1 VKKRIVRSTLA
12 IFLSSGIAR
21 FIGFISYI
29 ILARLLFPSDFGV
42 LALAWLFVNI
52 FTTLFL
58 GFRTSIIQS
67 NEDNSMLFNIIFVL
81 EPILAG
87 ISIIFIY
94 FLASPI
100 GTFFNSTLL
109 TKILPLLSLVLLITS
124 FDAVPSLKLEK
135 ELLFEKR
142 VVPAII
148 REILFPLVAI
158 PLALLGYGVL
168 SLVYGVLVGSVASL
182 VCVWILAPWVP
193 KLQFSG
199 QIVRNVINKGLRY
212 ALVGYLLFLLIN
224 VDKGVIGKFAGSEM
238 LGFYSI
244 AFLLASIP
252 VDGIAEVMGKVSL
265 PALSQSI
272 SQENKLRSI
281 YERFL
286 QLIVLFV
293 LPFVVI
299 VIPLAWEITFYFY
312 TEKWLPMVRLLQIL
326 SIYGLFRAI
335 SVSYRDLLNAMGR
348 PELLIKLNLIQLA
361 ILGGLSIPVILNF
374 GVIGLSVLW
383 TLTTGAV
390 AIYLSYHV
398 KKLLKLNLSHIY
410 SSCIV
415 AAVITMILVV
425 FLKEIGFIKNLFT
438 LIFVIFIGGF
448 VNGLIIIIQR
458 PELPRQYKSFLS
470 SVWE

>member
-1 VKKRIVRSTLA
+1 M
-12 IFLSSGIAR
+12 
-21 FIGFISYI
+21 
-29 ILARLLFPSDFGV
+29 
-42 LALAWLFVNI
+42 ALAWLFVNI

-67 NEDNSMLFNIIFVL
+67 NEDNSILFNIIFLL
-81 EPILAG
+81 EPLLAV
-87 ISIIFIY
+87 ISVTFIY

-100 GTFFNSTLL
+100 GTFFNSALL
-109 TKILPLLSLVLLITS
+109 TQILPLLSLVLLITS

-142 VVPAII
+142 IVPAII
-148 REILFPLVAI
+148 REILFPLIAI

-182 VCVWILAPWVP
+182 VSVWILAPWIP
-193 KLQFSG
+193 KLRFSG
-199 QIVRNVINKGLRY
+199 QITRKVMNKGIQY

-224 VDKGVIGKFAGSEM
+224 VDKGIIGKFAGSEM

-252 VDGIAEVMGKVSL
+252 VDSLAEVMGKVSL
-265 PALSQSI
+265 PALSQSLD
-272 SQENKLRSI
+272 EEYKLRAI

-286 QLIVLFV
+286 QLIVLFT

-335 SVSYRDLLNAMGR
+335 SVSYRDLLNALGR

-361 ILGGLSIPVILNF
+361 ILAGLSIPVILNF

-383 TLTTGAV
+383 TITTGAV
-390 AIYLSYHV
+390 AIYLSYFV
-398 KKLLKLNLSHIY
+398 KKLLKLNLIRIY
-410 SSCIV
+410 SSCII
-415 AAVITMILVV
+415 AAVITMILVL
-425 FLKEIGFIKNLFT
+425 FLKEIGFIQNLLS
-438 LIFVIFIGGF
+438 LIFVISMGGF

-470 SVWE
+470 SVWK

>member
-1 VKKRIVRSTLA
+1 MQKRIVRSTLA
-12 IFLSSGIAR
+12 IFLSSGVAR

-29 ILARLLFPSDFGV
+29 ILARILFPSDFGI
-42 LALAWLFVNI
+42 LTLAWLFVNI

-67 NEDNSMLFNIIFVL
+67 NEDNSMLFTVIFVL

-87 ISIIFIY
+87 ISITFIY

-100 GTFFNSTLL
+100 GTFFNSALL
-109 TKILPLLSLVLLITS
+109 TEILPILSLVLLITS
-124 FDAVPSLKLEK
+124 FGAVPSLKLEK

-142 VVPAII
+142 VIPAII

-168 SLVYGVLVGSVASL
+168 SLVYGVLVGCIASL
-182 VCVWILAPWVP
+182 ICVWILAPWLP
-193 KLQFSG
+193 KLNFSG
-199 QIVRNVINKGLRY
+199 QIVRNVINKGVRY

-224 VDKGVIGKFAGSEM
+224 VDKGIIGKFAGSEI

-252 VDGIAEVMGKVSL
+252 VDGIAEVIGKVSL
-265 PALSQSI
+265 PALSQSLN
-272 SQENKLRSI
+272 QENTLRSI

-286 QLIVLFV
+286 QLILLFI

-299 VIPLAWEITFYFY
+299 VIPLAWEITLYFY
-312 TEKWLPMVRLLQIL
+312 TEKWLPMVILLQIL

-348 PELLIKLNLIQLA
+348 PELLIKLNLIQLI

-383 TLTTGAV
+383 TITTCAV
-390 AIYLSYHV
+390 AIYLSNYIR
-398 KKLLKLNLSHIY
+398 KLLKLNLIHIY
-410 SSCIV
+410 SFCII
-415 AAVITMILVV
+415 AAVITLIFVV
-425 FLKEIGFIKNLFT
+425 FLKEIGFIKDLFS
-438 LIFVIFIGGF
+438 LIFVMGMGGF
-448 VNGLIIIIQR
+448 VNGLVIIIQR
-458 PELPRQYKSFLS
+458 PELPREYKSFLS

>member
-1 VKKRIVRSTLA
+1 MEKRIVRSILA

-29 ILARLLFPSDFGV
+29 ILARILFPSDFGV
-42 LALAWLFVNI
+42 MALAWLFVNI

-67 NEDNSMLFNIIFVL
+67 NEDKSILFNIIFLL
-81 EPILAG
+81 EPLLAG
-87 ISIIFIY
+87 ISVTFIY

-100 GTFFNSTLL
+100 GTFFNSALL
-109 TKILPLLSLVLLITS
+109 TKVLPLLSLVLLITS

-142 VVPAII
+142 IVPAII
-148 REILFPLVAI
+148 REILFPLIAI
-158 PLALLGYGVL
+158 PLALIGYGVL
-168 SLVYGVLVGSVASL
+168 SLVYGVLVGSLASL
-182 VCVWILAPWVP
+182 VCVWILAPWMP
-193 KLQFSG
+193 KLQFSR
-199 QIVRNVINKGLRY
+199 QIVRKVINKGVKY

-224 VDKGVIGKFAGSEM
+224 ADKGIIGKFAGSEI

-252 VDGIAEVMGKVSL
+252 VDSLAEVMGKVSL
-265 PALSQSI
+265 PALSQSLD
-272 SQENKLRSI
+272 EEDKLRAI

-286 QLIVLFV
+286 QLIVLFA
-293 LPFVVI
+293 LPFVVV

-312 TEKWLPMVRLLQIL
+312 TEKWLPMVILLQIL

-335 SVSYRDLLNAMGR
+335 SVSYRDLLNALGR
-348 PELLIKLNLIQLA
+348 PELLIKLNLIQLV
-361 ILGGLSIPVILNF
+361 ILAGLSIPVILNY

-383 TLTTGAV
+383 TITTAVV
-390 AIYLSYHV
+390 AIYLSYFV
-398 KKLLKLNLSHIY
+398 KKLLQLNLIRIY
-410 SSCIV
+410 SSCII
-415 AAVITMILVV
+415 AAVITMIFVI
-425 FLKEIGFIKNLFT
+425 FLKEIGFIQNLLS
-438 LIFVIFIGGF
+438 LIFVIFMGGF

-458 PELPRQYKSFLS
+458 PDLPRQYKSFLS
-470 SVWE
+470 SGWK

>member
-1 VKKRIVRSTLA
+1 MEKRIVRSTLA

-21 FIGFISYI
+21 FVGFISYI
-29 ILARLLFPSDFGV
+29 ILARILFPSDFGV
-42 LALAWLFVNI
+42 MALAWLFVNI

-67 NEDNSMLFNIIFVL
+67 NEDNSILFNIIFLL
-81 EPILAG
+81 EPLLAG
-87 ISIIFIY
+87 ISVTFIY

-100 GTFFNSTLL
+100 GTFFNSALL

-135 ELLFEKR
+135 DLLFEKR
-142 VVPAII
+142 IVPAII
-148 REILFPLVAI
+148 REILFPLIAI
-158 PLALLGYGVL
+158 PLALIGYGVL
-168 SLVYGVLVGSVASL
+168 SLVYGVLVGSLASL
-182 VCVWILAPWVP
+182 VCVWILAPWIP
-193 KLQFSG
+193 KLQFSR
-199 QIVRNVINKGLRY
+199 QIVRKVINKGARY

-224 VDKGVIGKFAGSEM
+224 VDKGIIGKFAGSEM

-244 AFLLASIP
+244 AFLLASLP
-252 VDGIAEVMGKVSL
+252 VDSLAEVMGKVAL
-265 PALSQSI
+265 PALSQSLD
-272 SQENKLRSI
+272 EEDKLRAI

-286 QLIVLFV
+286 QLIVLFA

-312 TEKWLPMVRLLQIL
+312 TEKWLPMVILLQIL

-335 SVSYRDLLNAMGR
+335 SVSYRDLLNALGR
-348 PELLIKLNLIQLA
+348 PELLIKLNLFQLA
-361 ILGGLSIPVILNF
+361 ILTGLSIPVILNF

-383 TLTTGAV
+383 TITTGAA
-390 AIYLSYHV
+390 AIYLSYFV
-398 KKLLKLNLSHIY
+398 KKLLKLNLIRIY
-410 SSCIV
+410 SSCII
-415 AAVITMILVV
+415 AAVITMILVI
-425 FLKEIGFIKNLFT
+425 FLKEIGFIQNLLS
-438 LIFVIFIGGF
+438 LIFVIFMGGF

-470 SVWE
+470 SVLK

>member
-1 VKKRIVRSTLA
+1 VEKRIVRSTLA

-21 FIGFISYI
+21 FVGFISYI
-29 ILARLLFPSDFGV
+29 ILARILFPSDFGV
-42 LALAWLFVNI
+42 MALAWLFVNI

-67 NEDNSMLFNIIFVL
+67 NEDNSILFNIIFLL
-81 EPILAG
+81 EPLLAG
-87 ISIIFIY
+87 ISVTFIY

-100 GTFFNSTLL
+100 GTFFNSALL

-135 ELLFEKR
+135 DLLFEKR
-142 VVPAII
+142 IVPAII
-148 REILFPLVAI
+148 REILFPLIAI
-158 PLALLGYGVL
+158 PLALIGYGVL
-168 SLVYGVLVGSVASL
+168 SLVYGVLVGSLASL
-182 VCVWILAPWVP
+182 VCVWILAPWIP
-193 KLQFSG
+193 KLQFSR
-199 QIVRNVINKGLRY
+199 QIVRKVINKGARY

-224 VDKGVIGKFAGSEM
+224 VDKGIIGKFAGSEM

-244 AFLLASIP
+244 AFLLASLP
-252 VDGIAEVMGKVSL
+252 VDSLAEVMGKVAL
-265 PALSQSI
+265 PALSQSLD
-272 SQENKLRSI
+272 EEDKLRAI

-286 QLIVLFV
+286 QLIVLFA

-312 TEKWLPMVRLLQIL
+312 TEKWLPMVILLQIL

-335 SVSYRDLLNAMGR
+335 SVSYRDLLNALGR
-348 PELLIKLNLIQLA
+348 PELLIKLNLFQLA
-361 ILGGLSIPVILNF
+361 ILTGLSIPVILNF

-383 TLTTGAV
+383 TITTGAA
-390 AIYLSYHV
+390 AIYLSYFV
-398 KKLLKLNLSHIY
+398 KKLLKLNLIRIY
-410 SSCIV
+410 SSCII
-415 AAVITMILVV
+415 AAVITMILVI
-425 FLKEIGFIKNLFT
+425 FLKEIGFIQNLLS
-438 LIFVIFIGGF
+438 LIFVIFMGGF

-470 SVWE
+470 SVLK